1 MPDETEA
8 THVQL
13 EGAVQFAERGIVSKT
28 VYESPF
34 TKLVLFC
41 FEPGQAL
48 SEHAAP
54 FEAVI
59 HILQG
64 KADIKLGDK
73 VYQGVPGSLY
83 VMPAGLPHAV
93 TAKERFVFLLT
104 MNRASQPVTIKK
116 G

>member
-1 MPDETEA
+1 MADTYPLAVDLMA
-8 THVQL
+8 S
-13 EGAVQFAERGIVSKT
+13 VQFAERGIVSKT
-28 VYESPF
+28 LHESPF

-59 HILQG
+59 HVLQG
-64 KADIKLGDK
+64 TAGIQLGGE
-73 VYQGVPGSLY
+73 VFAASPGSLY

-104 MNRASQPVTIKK
+104 MNRASQPVGIKAT
-116 G
+116 